1 MKIFLFSTGA
11 LCLKANLKKNPLL
24 LYKWVTQWYPLH
36 ASLGIPAVLFWQ
48 ELRVLV
54 NPGTISLSELFKQF
68 LLSHLDNVYKST
80 STLFILFFLNTF
92 LFTWQIVNRYNIAL
106 LWSQK
111 RRHQTSVEFWS
122 YYSNNYRQE
131 RLCVCVG
138 LWVLLLPQAIPIKT
152 N

>member
-36 ASLGIPAVLFWQ
+36 ATLGIPAVLFWQ

-80 STLFILFFLNTF
+80 STLFILFFKI
-92 LFTWQIVNRYNIAL
+92 LFY
-106 LWSQK
+106 
-111 RRHQTSVEFWS
+111 
-122 YYSNNYRQE
+122 
-131 RLCVCVG
+131 
-138 LWVLLLPQAIPIKT
+138 LPDK
-152 N
+152 

>member
-1 MKIFLFSTGA
+1 MNLTSGNQTRVTDAENIRLIIRNEDFLFSTGA

-68 LLSHLDNVYKST
+68 YFH
-80 STLFILFFLNTF
+80 I
-92 LFTWQIVNRYNIAL
+92 
-106 LWSQK
+106 
-111 RRHQTSVEFWS
+111 
-122 YYSNNYRQE
+122 
-131 RLCVCVG
+131 
-138 LWVLLLPQAIPIKT
+138 
-152 N
+152 